1 MKDAKTQEI
10 SYTAPDGKEYTAEAL
25 AALTRDE
32 KQALAELVVTNVIS
46 DLDDDTLVW
55 FIRSYEIEQGTEF
68 GDGFDVFEVGDFCD
82 CMAGASGS
90 KWQDLISDIVTAS
103 VNGRVTGSDYIHYDS
118 CGLLYIEDWNDVT
131 ARACASRGD
140 FAEEVCESID
150 TDDFALDLRYVDVP
164 DDVDAALEEL
174 ATAYSYAADVADGE

>member
-10 SYTAPDGKEYTAEAL
+10 AYTDPNGKEYTAEAL
-25 AALTRDE
+25 AALNRDE
-32 KQALAELVVTNVIS
+32 MQALAELVVTDAIS

-55 FIRSYEIEQGTEF
+55 FIRSYEIEQEAEF

-82 CMAGASGS
+82 CMAGASGN

-118 CGLLYIEDWNDVT
+118 CGMLYIEDWDDVT
-131 ARACASRGD
+131 ARACASRDD
-140 FAEEVCESID
+140 FADEVCEWINP
-150 TDDFALDLRYVDVP
+150 DDLTLDLRYVDVP
-164 DDVDAALEEL
+164 DDVNAALEEL
-174 ATAYSYAADVADGE
+174 ATAYSYAADDAEGE